1 MRTLATL
8 SLSILAVALIPSGVV
23 FADADATA
31 ARLGDEIESGMES
44 RDGVSIKGGKAVG
57 VVDAPFNKVLEIVQ
71 DYGSY
76 KEFMP
81 HFRKSRVLSQRGAN
95 ALLYLEAD
103 IVGGTHTLWAQM
115 RVFKRP
121 SQGDREVIDARLI
134 KGNMT
139 RFTARWELE
148 PIDDGARTLV
158 TFRILVDPDLPLP
171 TPVFSKEN
179 KKSARRTIK
188 ALRQRIEAKGIRLA
202 HNP

>member
-8 SLSILAVALIPSGVV
+8 MLSMLAVALVPSAVL
-23 FADADATA
+23 ADADSTA
-31 ARLGDEIESGMES
+31 SQLGDRIQSTTEA
-44 RDGVSIKGGKAVG
+44 RDGIAIEAGKAVG
-57 VVDAPFNKVLEIVQ
+57 VVNAPYDKVLEIVQ

-103 IVGGTHTLWAQM
+103 IIGGSHTLWAQM
-115 RVFKRP
+115 RVFKRA
-121 SQGDREVIDARLI
+121 SEGDREVIDARLI

-139 RFTARWELE
+139 RFTARWQLE
-148 PIDDGARTLV
+148 PVDDGARTLV
-158 TFRILVDPDLPLP
+158 TFQILVDPDLPLP

-188 ALRQRIEAKGIRLA
+188 ALRRRIADQGIHLA
-202 HNP
+202 RNP